1 MSGGRKVGIAVVIVA
16 VVGAGLV
23 VAITRSGDRG
33 VEVRIEEVRE
43 RELISTITATGSIRA
58 RRQVNVSSDVMGRVI
73 QLNVEEGDEVERG
86 DLLLRIDPS
95 QPQAALSRAQAALS
109 QAEAQVSQQRASL
122 LQAHRETDRL
132 RDLRTRN
139 PDLVSPQ
146 ALEEVET
153 RVEVERSLLS
163 SAEYAVAQARAGV
176 EEAMENLSR
185 TTISAPITGRVIRLN
200 IEEGET
206 VVVGTMNNPG
216 SLLLTI
222 GDLSGVEAVLR
233 VDETDVPQISPG
245 DSALVEL
252 DAFPGQRFAARV
264 ATVGNSAIQA
274 PSGGSA
280 SGGGSQTTVDYEVI
294 LSLLDPPEGLRPD
307 LSATADII
315 VDRRERAVA
324 VPIIS
329 VATREE
335 DGRDGRVS
343 GAPADTVGVA
353 NGTPRGLLARDTG
366 PQRVEGVFLV
376 REDRAVWQPVQ
387 IGITGQEYFEILSG
401 VSPGDS
407 VVSGPFQEILS
418 LQDGDPVRRL
428 EGSPGSR

>member
-1 MSGGRKVGIAVVIVA
+1 MSGGAKVGIAVVILVM
-16 VVGAGLV
+16 VGAG
-23 VAITRSGDRG
+23 VAFAVNRSGDRG
-33 VEVRIEEVRE
+33 VEVRTEEVRE

-58 RRQVNVSSDVMGRVI
+58 RRQVNISSDVMGRVI
-73 QLNVEEGDEVERG
+73 QLNVEEGDEVQRG

-95 QPQAALSRAQAALS
+95 QPQAALSRARAALS

-132 RDLRTRN
+132 RDLRARN
-139 PDLVSPQ
+139 PDLVSTQ

-163 SAEYAVAQARAGV
+163 SAQHAVEQAQAGV
-176 EEAMENLSR
+176 DEAVENLSR
-185 TTISAPITGRVIRLN
+185 TTISAPIAGRVIRLN

-233 VDETDVPQISPG
+233 VDETDVPQISLG

-264 ATVGNSAIQA
+264 ATVGNSAIQGASGASA
-274 PSGGSA
+274 P
-280 SGGGSQTTVDYEVI
+280 GGGSQSTVDYEVV
-294 LSLLDPPEGLRPD
+294 LTLLDPPPTLRPD

-329 VATREE
+329 VTTREE
-335 DGRDGRVS
+335 GGEADGAARTDS
-343 GAPADTVGVA
+343 DTVEGA
-353 NGTPRGLLARDTG
+353 RRGLLARDAG
-366 PQRVEGVFLV
+366 PRRVEGVFLV
-376 REDRAVWQPVQ
+376 REGRAVWQPVQ
-387 IGITGQEYFEILSG
+387 IGITGQEYFEIVSG
-401 VSPGDS
+401 VSPADS
-407 VVSGPFQEILS
+407 VVSGPFQEIQN
-418 LQDGDPVRRL
+418 LQDGDAVRIQER
-428 EGSPGSR
+428 SPGSR